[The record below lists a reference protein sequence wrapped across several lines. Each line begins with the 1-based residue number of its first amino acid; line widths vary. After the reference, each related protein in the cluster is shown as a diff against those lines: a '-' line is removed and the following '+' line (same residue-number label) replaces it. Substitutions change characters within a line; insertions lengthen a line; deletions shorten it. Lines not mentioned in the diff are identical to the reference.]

1 MRAVNQII
9 SYEVPFILVALVPVV
24 LTGSLRLSTIV
35 DAQQGLF
42 GWFVLYP
49 GLGQVAFVLFLI
61 VALASENRI
70 PFDIV
75 EAESEL
81 VAGFRVEYS
90 GMKFALIQLAEFVH
104 LFGVACLGALLF
116 LGGWLGPGPAA
127 LGPVWFVLKALV
139 LFLLVIWVRWSFI
152 RIRVDQIL
160 ALSWKLF
167 LPASV
172 ALLLVAGAVAAAG
185 GGSGG

>member
-9 SYEVPFILVALVPVV
+9 SYEVPFILTALVPAV
-24 LTGSLRLSTIV
+24 LVGSLRLQDLV
-35 DAQQGLF
+35 AAQQGL
-42 GWFVLYP
+42 WFVAYP
-49 GLGQVAFVLFLI
+49 VLGQLTFVAFVV

-90 GMKFALIQLAEFVH
+90 GMKFALIQLAEFTH
-104 LFGVACLGALLF
+104 LFGVACLGTLLF
-116 LGGWLGPGPAA
+116 LGGWLGPGPAG
-127 LGPVWFVLKALV
+127 LGPAWFLLKALILFV
-139 LFLLVIWVRWSFI
+139 LIVWIRWSFI

-160 ALSWKLF
+160 GLSWKVF
-167 LPASV
+167 LPAALV
-172 ALLLVAGAVAAAG
+172 LLLAAAVVVIARG
-185 GGSGG
+185 GGGV